1 MAATL
6 VLNTPADRDQARD
19 WIRRAPDGSTVTFT
33 RPDEKKRTTPQNAKM
48 HAMIRDVQKQVKPPN
63 GQIYDEE
70 DWKRLFVNA
79 LWRETRLVPAL
90 DPNGGFVLLGK
101 STARMTTQ
109 EVADMILLIQA
120 YGDQN
125 GVKFASD
132 GDRFTPPEGR

>member
-1 MAATL
+1 MTATIIL
-6 VLNTPADRDQARD
+6 QSPSDRAKATD
-19 WIRRAPDGSTVTFT
+19 WIRRAPEGSAVTFT

-101 STARMTTQ
+101 STARMTTT
-109 EVADMILLIQA
+109 EIADMILLIQA

-125 GVKFASD
+125 GVRFASD
-132 GDRFTPPEGR
+132 AGLEPTR